1 MNTRQQTRT
10 YESAIRREQVDAT
23 RQRILAAVGALLDQN
38 PEHAFSLDEVA
49 SAAGISRRTIFRYFA
64 TKEELIDAFWLH
76 INASSGAGFPRSEE
90 DLVCRP
96 VELFESLESVAG
108 VVRASHLSA
117 AGYAMRLRAGEERR
131 AAFRTCLA
139 DVTAGMPPEEA
150 VKLEAVIQLL
160 YSATAWLTFKDYW
173 GLSGREGGEAV
184 SWAIRTLINEA
195 KRKKHAMDSESTK
208 GIRSL

>member
-1 MNTRQQTRT
+1 MNAKQQNRT
-10 YESAIRREQVDAT
+10 YESAVRKEQVDAT
-23 RQRILAAVGALLDQN
+23 RQRILAAVGALFDQN

-49 SAAGISRRTIFRYFA
+49 REAGISRRTIFRYFA

-90 DLVCRP
+90 DLVRRP

-117 AGYAMRLRAGEERR
+117 AGHAMRLRASEERR
-131 AAFRTCLA
+131 AAFRVCLA
-139 DVTAGMPPEEA
+139 DVTAGMAPEEA
-150 VKLEAVIQLL
+150 VKLEAVVQLL
-160 YSATAWLTFKDYW
+160 YSATAWLTIKDYW

-184 SWAIRTLINEA
+184 SWAIETLINEA
-195 KRKKHAMDSESTK
+195 KRKKHAMEAAEGTGSS
-208 GIRSL
+208 